1 MAGKNTSAEKA
12 AAEKAAP
19 EKAAPEKVVVLG
31 SFVVDL
37 MGRSHH
43 LPAPGETVMGSFFR
57 IGPGGKGSNQAVA
70 AHRAGADV
78 HLITKIGKDVFRSVA
93 LDFYKAEGMDC
104 SYIFEDAQEM
114 TGAAL
119 ILVDENTSE
128 NSILVHSGACGAITA
143 DEVSKADT
151 LLAACGILLCQLE
164 INLEVVPAAVE
175 RVHERGGLAVLNPAP
190 AKEIDPAYIGM
201 FDLVTPNEIEASIL
215 TGVTVTDL
223 ASARMAADQFN
234 RMGVA
239 EVIITL
245 GSQGAFIQPRG
256 KEGRI
261 IPAFPV
267 NVVDTTGAG
276 DAFNG
281 ALVTALAEGQTLEN
295 AAEFAMAAAALS
307 VTKIGTAP
315 AMAFR
320 NDIEK
325 LLLARGRRSLVGKH
339 PVTG

>member
-1 MAGKNTSAEKA
+1 MAEKNASAEEA
-12 AAEKAAP
+12 AVEKNAP
-19 EKAAPEKVVVLG
+19 EKVVPEKVVVLG

-78 HLITKIGKDVFRSVA
+78 HLITKLGKDVFRSVA
-93 LDFYKAEGMDC
+93 LDFYTDEGMDC
-104 SYIFEDAQEM
+104 SYIFEDEQEM

-143 DEVSKADT
+143 AEVQKADD
-151 LLAACGILLCQLE
+151 LLSSCGILLCQLE

-175 RVHERGGLAVLNPAP
+175 RVHEHGGLAVLNPAP
-190 AKEIDPAYIGM
+190 AKEIDSAYIGM

-239 EVIITL
+239 DVIITL
-245 GSQGAFIQPRG
+245 GSQGAFIKPRAKNG
-256 KEGRI
+256 GENEGHI

-281 ALVTALAEGQTLEN
+281 ALVTALAEGQALEN

-315 AMAFR
+315 AMAYR
-320 NDIEK
+320 ADIEK
-325 LLLARGRRSLVGKH
+325 LLLAKDRV
-339 PVTG
+339 